1 MEILLQPQY
10 ENARPP
16 DATAPA
22 PILILGITPR
32 CGTHFLANLLC
43 LHPCCTKSAIAEDAL
58 LSESALLE
66 RYSRALEK
74 RWAQQG
80 GTDHSA
86 LRELLLEN
94 LGSGLISFLQQAR
107 TRVLEDTAKRF
118 GNPLTVQNRRIVTKT
133 PDIAGLQRCFQLFPS
148 TQLLILVRDGR
159 AVVESRVQSFNQE
172 PERAMREWV
181 HAAEKILQFD
191 RNPENKGHAYRL
203 IRYEDLVQDVE
214 SEMRRILFFLDLD
227 IEHYDF
233 EAARE
238 LPVVGSSSFKRG
250 VGPVQWLPVRKTA
263 DFKPLERAGHWTR
276 RQHERFNWIA
286 NDYLKAFGYE
296 PKLYGNNRLRWLL
309 WNRTKDLQ
317 WQVKRAKTHLKS
329 MI

>member
-10 ENARPP
+10 ENDVQP
-16 DATAPA
+16 ATAPA
-22 PILILGITPR
+22 PIFILGITPR
-32 CGTHFLANLLC
+32 SGTHFLANLLC
-43 LHPCCTKSAIAEDAL
+43 LHPGCTKSAIAEDAL
-58 LSESALLE
+58 LSESALLD

-80 GTDHSA
+80 AMDHSA
-86 LRELLLEN
+86 LRELLVEN

-107 TRVLEDTAKRF
+107 TRVLEDAAKRF
-118 GNPLTVQNRRIVTKT
+118 GGSPTVHNRRIVTKT

-159 AVVESRVQSFNQE
+159 AVVESSVQSFKEE
-172 PERAMREWV
+172 PEQAMREWA

-191 RNPENKGHAYRL
+191 RNPENKTRAYRL

-214 SEMRRILFFLDLD
+214 SEMRRILFFLGLD

-250 VGPVQWLPVRKTA
+250 VGPVHWLPVRKTS
-263 DFKPLERAGHWTR
+263 DFRPLERAGDWTR
-276 RQHERFNWIA
+276 SQHERFNWICK
-286 NDYLKAFGYE
+286 DYLKVFCYE
-296 PKLYGNNRLRWLL
+296 PKESGNNRLIWTL

-317 WQVKRAKTHLKS
+317 WQVKRAKTNLKS
-329 MI
+329 RI